1 MFSIRETFA
10 SAKLRGFTVNQ
21 DVQWF
26 SGPRNLSW
34 FLKFWVCMFLSVA
47 IPICVGVEMWHASA
61 SNYLGTGSLPSRHT
75 NVGLCVAPWA
85 GPREGRG
92 EGCDIT
98 CVVLGCHAL
107 NSSDLA
113 VPTGVCLSMHRHSRR
128 PLHLPQQ
135 CCWSHVTR
143 ARFGAAHF
151 FLLGLHCT
159 HPRIIYS
166 TQLQVRFRESV
177 DLAFGVRPLWILVWC
192 VQCVTARRVCIFSL
206 FRVNLCTWR
215 CGLTICENVALE
227 VAFSFVSYLFFCFR
241 LLCACLKGVLLCH
254 YLLFC
259 EIAMCRGKMCY
270 SFGLVC
276 IYWQRGFVLRAVLYP
291 AVVQPYRLNNV
302 CCCWIACTFL
312 AFCHHCVAVCVMF

>member
-1 MFSIRETFA
+1 MCSDFPGREIC
-10 SAKLRGFTVNQ
+10 R
-21 DVQWF
+21 D
-26 SGPRNLSW
+26 SW
-34 FLKFWVCMFLSVA
+34 NFECACSSELPFPYVLVWKCGMLQRVTIWALAAC
-47 IPICVGVEMWHASA
+47 PPGTRMWACLWL
-61 SNYLGTGSLPSRHT
+61 LGQVLGKE
-75 NVGLCVAPWA
+75 G
-85 GPREGRG
+85 GRG
-92 EGCDIT
+92 DIT